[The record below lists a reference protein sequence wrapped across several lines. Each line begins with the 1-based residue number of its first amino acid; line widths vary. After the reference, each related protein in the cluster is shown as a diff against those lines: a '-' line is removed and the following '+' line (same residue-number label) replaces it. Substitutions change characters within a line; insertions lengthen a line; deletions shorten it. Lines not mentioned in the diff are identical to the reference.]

1 MCTSNAL
8 RLFLDQDLRYL
19 SLSNSYVVDC
29 AIIRTHHLP
38 GDLTPQLR
46 DADYY
51 YEQKCIPF
59 EIENTSHVSH
69 QELLI
74 GLGSDIC
81 LQVLQYINTNY
92 MVLSY

>member
-1 MCTSNAL
+1 MSVLGLRNPPAL
-8 RLFLDQDLRYL
+8 SIINF
-19 SLSNSYVVDC
+19 SVVNC
-29 AIIRTHHLP
+29 AIIRSLHLP
-38 GDLTPQLR
+38 GDLMPQSR

-81 LQVLQYINTNY
+81 LQVLQYINTNTRY
-92 MVLSY
+92 